1 MKNCIIL
8 QKLRKQGKIKIVEK
22 SGKNVHNCR
31 KENEIWQDFKKSLK
45 IHHFRK
51 DTKLSQD
58 LQKVEKSVDEIG

>member
-31 KENEIWQDFKKSLK
+31 KENEIWQDF
-45 IHHFRK
+45 
-51 DTKLSQD
+51 
-58 LQKVEKSVDEIG
+58 